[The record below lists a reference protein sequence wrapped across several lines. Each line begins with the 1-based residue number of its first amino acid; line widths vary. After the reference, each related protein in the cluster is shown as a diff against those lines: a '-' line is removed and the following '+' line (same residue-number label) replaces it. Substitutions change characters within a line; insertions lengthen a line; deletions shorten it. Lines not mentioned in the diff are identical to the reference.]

1 MVRKIKVNKVNGNG
15 VNHNNGGRKMYF
27 GNAEVNANRGLVF
40 GGGNNNVNNNN
51 LGGKEMGKNNK
62 NNDVKRLE
70 RIKGLLADLMASED
84 YMIGVMKYSPEFIAI
99 KETLNKQNV
108 SEELLNTVA
117 KSFIK
122 QEDINNI
129 RNKINEMKEEDL
141 VELFKAMGKDFYTV
155 SEKEITLDL
164 VKLTSLEV
172 IQEILNGNT
181 NVVGDDNV
189 VIEDTYSND
198 TIEIDSEVVED
209 NIKLS
214 KDQNENTEE
223 LNNTLSDTLNDSNN
237 SNEEVE
243 DYFGKSLSEIIAN
256 ETPTEWIWED
266 SFARPL
272 ERKEEWFELFLS
284 TTLTY
289 KESLGA
295 GNTKYLERYFA
306 LEGRRLFQ
314 DYGTGEIIVYLGGY
328 LLARIIKSPDI
339 IDRRYY
345 VKEVYNDFDRATLIQ
360 QIQNLGNMKIDIEK
374 MMAILDEYEKV
385 FFNCISDVQNSLDN
399 AYYTWLLK
407 DTVLNG
413 QYPDIKLVYEYD
425 SKYIIDGTK
434 LYFSFVPFYSIDG
447 RRVSEDV
454 YMNVV
459 YDYMEYDNKKL
470 IYAYLKNIFTF
481 GKGNLNSQDGNS
493 FYSYVIENNILYKI
507 GRMYTDVRY
516 NGNPIEVIE

>member
-1 MVRKIKVNKVNGNG
+1 MVRKIKVNKLNGNG
-15 VNHNNGGRKMYF
+15 INHNNNNGGKKLYF
-27 GNAEVNANRGLVF
+27 GNAVENANRGLVF
-40 GGGNNNVNNNN
+40 GGGNNNNLNNNN
-51 LGGKEMGKNNK
+51 LGGKEMGKI
-62 NNDVKRLE
+62 NDVKRVE
-70 RIKGLLADLMASED
+70 RIKGLLADLIASED
-84 YMIGVMKYSPEFIAI
+84 YMMEVMKYSPEYIAV
-99 KETLNKQNV
+99 KETLKKQNV
-108 SEELLNTVA
+108 SEELLDTVA

-122 QEDINNI
+122 QEDIDNT

-141 VELFKAMGKDFYTV
+141 VELFKAMGKDFYKV

-164 VKLTSLEV
+164 VKLMSLEV
-172 IQEILNGNT
+172 IQQILNGDGIVVNSNN
-181 NVVGDDNV
+181 NV
-189 VIEDTYSND
+189 
-198 TIEIDSEVVED
+198 VVED
-209 NIKLS
+209 NNDTIKVESEVVQDDIELS
-214 KDQNENTEE
+214 EDQSKKIEE
-223 LNNTLSDTLNDSNN
+223 LNNTLSDTLNNSDN

-256 ETPTEWIWED
+256 EKPTEWIWED

-284 TTLTY
+284 TKLTY

-314 DYGTGEIIVYLGGY
+314 DYDTGEIIIYLGGY

-360 QIQNLGNMKIDIEK
+360 QIRNLGNMKIDIKK

-425 SKYIIDGTK
+425 SKYIIDGKK
-434 LYFSFVPFYSIDG
+434 LFFSFVPFYSIDG

-454 YMNVV
+454 YMDVV
-459 YDYMEYDNKKL
+459 YDYMMYDNKKL
-470 IYAYLKNIFTF
+470 VYSYLKNIFTF
-481 GKGNLNSQDGNS
+481 GKCDISEQNRNT
-493 FYSYVIENNILYKI
+493 FYSYVIKNNLLYKI
-507 GRMYTDVRY
+507 SKMYYNVEY

>member
-1 MVRKIKVNKVNGNG
+1 MVRKIKVNKINGNG
-15 VNHNNGGRKMYF
+15 VNHNNGSRKMYF
-27 GNAEVNANRGLVF
+27 GNTEVNTNRGLVF
-40 GGGNNNVNNNN
+40 GGSNNNNVNNNN
-51 LGGKEMGKNNK
+51 LGGKEMGNKNN
-62 NNDVKRLE
+62 NNDVKRVE
-70 RIKGLLADLMASED
+70 RIKGLLVDLIASED
-84 YMIGVMKYSPEFIAI
+84 YMMGVMKYSPEFIAI
-99 KETLNKQNV
+99 KETLKKQNV
-108 SEELLNTVA
+108 SEELLNLVA

-141 VELFKAMGKDFYTV
+141 VELFKAMGRDFYTV

-172 IQEILNGNT
+172 IQQILNGES
-181 NVVGDDNV
+181 VVNNDVVVEDN
-189 VIEDTYSND
+189 ND

-209 NIKLS
+209 NIELS
-214 KDQNENTEE
+214 GDQNENTEE
-223 LNNTLSDTLNDSNN
+223 LNNTLSDTLNNSDN

-256 ETPTEWIWED
+256 EKPTEWIWED

-284 TTLTY
+284 TKLTY

-314 DYGTGEIIVYLGGY
+314 DYDTGEIIVYLGGY

-360 QIQNLGNMKIDIEK
+360 QIQNLGNMKIDIKK
-374 MMAILDEYEKV
+374 MMAILDEYERV

-425 SKYIIDGTK
+425 SKYIIDGKK
-434 LYFSFVPFYSIDG
+434 LFFSFVPFYSIDG

-454 YMNVV
+454 YMDVV
-459 YDYMEYDNKKL
+459 YDYMMYDNKKL
-470 IYAYLKNIFTF
+470 VYSYLKNIFTF
-481 GKGNLNSQDGNS
+481 GKCDISEQNRNT
-493 FYSYVIENNILYKI
+493 FYSYVIKNNLLYKI
-507 GRMYTDVRY
+507 SKMYYNVEY